1 MRRNKTQTL
10 GDVLQE
16 YVKALKLQGKL
27 DEVRIKDEWN
37 EMMGG
42 AIANSTKEV
51 YMKNDILF
59 VHLKSSII
67 RNELFMMRSSIVN
80 RLNEKIGKNVI
91 REMILK

>member
-1 MRRNKTQTL
+1 MQRRKTQTL
-10 GDVLQE
+10 GDILQD

-42 AIANSTKEV
+42 AIANSTKDV

>member
-1 MRRNKTQTL
+1 MRRRNIQTL

-67 RNELFMMRSSIVN
+67 RNELFMMRSSIVS